1 MTYVSS
7 SITSI
12 TNPAVVG
19 SIGHVGDHNE
29 ITAVIDGH
37 DTILSQASVLFSS
50 SALLGSGSST
60 IPSSKLMSILNDETG
75 TGVFVMATS
84 PTISSPSVTGTLR
97 IPQNSSTS
105 SVGQFGIGL
114 TPLTAAETNV
124 MAIMTDSVN
133 SYSQF
138 IMQNFNSGSI
148 ASTDLVMYSDNTP
161 AGGATNYLNIGRNS
175 SGFVSGGNPFNDTNG
190 GYLYNDTGT
199 LTLGTTTAHS
209 VRLVG
214 NNSVAL
220 TVTGSNSVFAGSLTA
235 SVGTTTV
242 GTLNSGNISASNI
255 VASGTASV
263 TGTLTAT
270 ANSVFGNISTNNI
283 YNQGFTGPYFNFTSS
298 NISLRTQN
306 SGTNKGLVIQSGS
319 TSQTANLQ
327 EWQNS
332 GGTVL
337 GSVGASGLF
346 AFTSASLGAG
356 TATIPALALTSGVT
370 LTTPVAG
377 AVEYDGTVAY
387 LTTNTAASSRGIIP
401 NLIFVT
407 TASNRSL
414 SAASTAQTIFDST
427 NDIISLAANTT
438 YAVEM
443 FFTMYNTA
451 TSSVAYTE
459 NLIFS
464 TTGTPTY
471 SFYVNYTGASANP
484 SNNGQTTYTAWTTA
498 STTTLGRP
506 GGSSSG
512 VHSAA
517 VFVKGLIRTTTS
529 ATFSPLIAFSAVP
542 NPSSGSILANA
553 YMHLN
558 PIGSSAVVGLP
569 AWQ

>member
-1 MTYVSS
+1 MTFASGSIS
-7 SITSI
+7 SITTASANG
-12 TNPAVVG
+12 T
-19 SIGHVGDHNE
+19 GHLADHNN
-29 ITAVIDGH
+29 IKSVLSAHDG
-37 DTILSQASVLFSS
+37 ILSTSASL
-50 SALLGSGSST
+50 AAAIDNDTGSGSLVFNTNPTFQGLVSGST
-60 IPSSKLMSILNDETG
+60 MSL
-75 TGVFVMATS
+75 TS
-84 PTISSPSVTGTLR
+84 GA
-97 IPQNSSTS
+97 
-105 SVGQFGIGL
+105 SVGGDL
-114 TPLTAAETNV
+114 TV
-124 MAIMTDSVN
+124 
-133 SYSQF
+133 
-138 IMQNFNSGSI
+138 SGSI
-148 ASTDLVMYSDNTP
+148 V
-161 AGGATNYLNIGRNS
+161 AGGSALYVSASNLVLNDPLIYLAHNNPANISDIGIVGSFTSGNYQHTGIVRDATDSIWKLFSNVIPEPTTTLDFASATYDRLQLGGLIINS
-175 SGFVSGGNPFNDTNG
+175 SST
-190 GYLYNDTGT
+190 
-199 LTLGTTTAHS
+199 TTTAS
-209 VRLVG
+209 ITSAG
-214 NNSVAL
+214 AG
-220 TVTGSNSVFAGSLTA
+220 TFASLTA
-235 SVGTTTV
+235 TG
-242 GTLNSGNISASNI
+242 NS
-255 VASGTASV
+255 T
-263 TGTLTAT
+263 
-270 ANSVFGNISTNNI
+270 FGNLATNAI
-283 YNQGFTGPYFNFTSS
+283 YNQGFTGPNLNFGSS
-298 NISLRTQN
+298 SIALRTQN
-306 SGTNKGLVIQSGS
+306 SGTNTGLVIQSGS

-332 GGTVL
+332 AGTIL

-346 AFTSASLGAG
+346 VFTSASLAAG
-356 TATIPALALTSGVT
+356 TATIPALRLTSGT
-370 LTTPVAG
+370 ILTTPAAG

-414 SAASTAQTIFDST
+414 SAASTAQTIFDSA
-427 NDIISLAANTT
+427 NDIVSLAANTT

-471 SFYVNYTGASANP
+471 SFYVNYTGARAAP

-498 STTTLGRP
+498 SNTTLGPP